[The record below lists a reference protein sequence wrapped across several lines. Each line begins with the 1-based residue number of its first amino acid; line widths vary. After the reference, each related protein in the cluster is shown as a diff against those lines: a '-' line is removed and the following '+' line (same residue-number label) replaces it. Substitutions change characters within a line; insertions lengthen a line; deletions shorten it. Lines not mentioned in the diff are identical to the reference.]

1 MAARGGSKVVMA
13 AVKGRG
19 PKFQASSSSKA
30 KVKGKGKTKPIVPSA
45 SSELGKFLN
54 IAEPARSETSKLI
67 SKFIKL
73 NNRQNPGMKKDL
85 LGEEKLKSILAGK
98 DRIGIPEIAKLLSGQ
113 FVKTG

>member
-1 MAARGGSKVVMA
+1 MA
-13 AVKGRG
+13 AVKGGG
-19 PKFQASSSSKA
+19 PKFGAASSKSKGKAKA
-30 KVKGKGKTKPIVPSA
+30 KVKNLMPSA

-54 IAEPARSETSKLI
+54 IPESARSETSKLI

-98 DRIGIPEIAKLLSGQ
+98 DKVGIPEIAKLLSGQ